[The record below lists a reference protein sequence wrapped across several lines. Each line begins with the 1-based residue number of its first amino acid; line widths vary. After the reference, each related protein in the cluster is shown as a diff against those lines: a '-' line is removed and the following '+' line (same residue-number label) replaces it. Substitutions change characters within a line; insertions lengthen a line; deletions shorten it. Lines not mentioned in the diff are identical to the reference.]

1 MILEVDFQCNNNNL
15 TPQMDPR
22 GFNGTYEWIKIGN
35 EKFVT
40 EEIVYL
46 TALLF
51 GLSSPY
57 SSESLSTFLARLN
70 LFAPEVFFGFSS
82 S

>member
-46 TALLF
+46 TALL
-51 GLSSPY
+51 SA
-57 SSESLSTFLARLN
+57 FLPHTPQSHCQPSWRA
-70 LFAPEVFFGFSS
+70 
-82 S
+82 